1 MAHVLLSQP
10 HAPIS
15 ASPCNQSH
23 DTHTKF
29 VCTPDTDKKAGNA
42 LVFDRYGCVLAQ
54 VDLFKF
60 WDDPSE
66 EYRREKTVAQDIMID
81 LFATSLGEKPV
92 GKLEWGISDVD
103 DQPPPYTLTPGQSTN
118 VGLETQ
124 LQQGPKEA
132 GAS

>member
-1 MAHVLLSQP
+1 M
-10 HAPIS
+10 
-15 ASPCNQSH
+15 
-23 DTHTKF
+23 
-29 VCTPDTDKKAGNA
+29 
-42 LVFDRYGCVLAQ
+42 LAQ